1 MNMQLFE
8 KIDGLIG
15 ISVLVLLSVALI
27 ASQAEAELGVGES
40 AGGMMQGVATANMPA
55 AETAPGVAQVAT
67 RAAGAELSITID
79 ASQAESL
86 VEAVG
91 SLIITAAVKD
101 GD

>member
-15 ISVLVLLSVALI
+15 ISVLLLLSVALI
-27 ASQAEAELGVGES
+27 ASQAEAELGAGDS
-40 AGGMMQGVATANMPA
+40 AGNVVQGVTTANMPA
-55 AETAPGVAQVAT
+55 METAPGAAMAT
-67 RAAGAELSITID
+67 KAAGAELSISID
-79 ASQAESL
+79 ASHAESL

-101 GD
+101 AD